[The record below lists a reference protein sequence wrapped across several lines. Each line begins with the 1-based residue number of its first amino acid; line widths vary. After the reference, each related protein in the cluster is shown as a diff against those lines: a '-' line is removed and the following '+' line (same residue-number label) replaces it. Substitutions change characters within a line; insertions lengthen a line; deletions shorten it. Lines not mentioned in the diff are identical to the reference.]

1 MIEIQYVLLI
11 VVGVLII
18 IFLIYGDRINKP
30 TIEFFGDYDI
40 AKRNTY
46 TDTFY
51 EYSLRTAFTDY
62 PRFIC
67 NILPIS
73 REDDCKDINGSPY
86 TRSLHPVHIIK
97 LQSGEYLAVF
107 NDGLIY
113 TKDSMSNK
121 FWSGPLALSMP
132 EDSQPLR
139 MITLTA
145 DGTLLGVAYNNKLYK
160 KTPPTRTNVIGYK
173 RFETRWQLVPKSNNI
188 IYIMYKSD
196 IASSATN
203 TTADILVGINTS
215 GMLVKKN
222 ASNMATEDFTA
233 LTNERF
239 PVFKIFFDKNDF
251 MLGIGGDFKLYK
263 KTTTDWTTSSFD
275 LLEGGNPTLIND
287 IIYDNDGKLF
297 GLVML
302 PVIGIL
308 ELQKQQQ
315 TYYLSAFIP
324 MELMSTANSQDLQ
337 TSIISDLDIIKYKT
351 GANVSN
357 LVGVADPLLLDN
369 SADVIS
375 KLIDIEN
382 ESKLREFCIGKGYL
396 SKSEFQ
402 NYELL
407 NQIDDQKNKISTLN
421 DVLTNLTKYNSDT
434 AKIQEFN
441 PANMSL

>member
-1 MIEIQYVLLI
+1 MIEIQYVLLV

-18 IFLIYGDRINKP
+18 IFLLYGDRIYKP
-30 TIEFFGDYDI
+30 TLEFFGDYDI
-40 AKRNTY
+40 AKRNNY

-51 EYSLRTAFTDY
+51 ETSLRAVFGDF
-62 PRFIC
+62 PRFLC
-67 NILPIS
+67 NLLPIS
-73 REDDCKDINGSPY
+73 REDDCKDTNGKPY
-86 TRSLHPVHIIK
+86 ARTLHPVHIIK

-132 EDSQPLR
+132 EDNQPLR

-160 KTPPTRTNVIGYK
+160 KLQSSRTNVKGYK
-173 RFETRWQLVPKSNNI
+173 RYETRWQLVPKCDNI
-188 IYIMYKSD
+188 IYVMYISD
-196 IASSATN
+196 AASTATN
-203 TTADILVGINTS
+203 TTADILVGINTT

-222 ASNMATEDFTA
+222 ASNMATDNFVA
-233 LTNERF
+233 LTNETF
-239 PVFKIFFDKNDF
+239 PVFKIFFDKNGF

-275 LLEGGNPTLIND
+275 LLAGGNPTLIND

-302 PVIGIL
+302 PAVGTL

-324 MELMSTANSQDLQ
+324 LELMSTANSQDLQ
-337 TSIISDLDIIKYKT
+337 NSIITDLDIIKYKT

-369 SADVIS
+369 SADVVS
-375 KLIDIEN
+375 KLLDIEN
-382 ESKLREFCIGKGYL
+382 ESKLREFCIGKGFL
-396 SKSEFQ
+396 SKSEYQ

-407 NQIDDQKNKISTLN
+407 NQIEDQKNKITTLN

-434 AKIQEFN
+434 TKIQEFN
-441 PANMSL
+441 PANL